1 MECSDHR
8 SVCLSTRICQ
18 LVAIFALVRSFVRSL
33 YAFSLSHLWRR
44 RRSRPSVPRCFF
56 FAASYC
62 GQRPQRRRRGTLAL
76 ALAFVSVVLSCCF
89 CFRCR
94 CCVCDYSY
102 GLAGWGEGGQTKPAT
117 AINNRRHAAA
127 SLCTICLS
135 LFVVVLF
142 CFWSPAACS

>member
-8 SVCLSTRICQ
+8 SVCLSARICQ

-56 FAASYC
+56 RCILLRAEAAKTPPRHSRSRFC
-62 GQRPQRRRRGTLAL
+62 
-76 ALAFVSVVLSCCF
+76 FCCF
-89 CFRCR
+89 ESLFLLSLSLLRLR
-94 CCVCDYSY
+94 
-102 GLAGWGEGGQTKPAT
+102 LQLWAGRVGRGERQTKPAT

-127 SLCTICLS
+127 SLCTICLF